1 MGPFHGIFIF
11 FGNFLI
17 LMENG
22 ISLKIFIGITDSIAD
37 LLSFLEDKLDF
48 RDPKEN
54 VLSLWTRVL
63 SLTFGLLLDF

>member
-1 MGPFHGIFIF
+1 MGPFHGVFIF